1 VGEARFFA
9 LAEAGVIAAETRN
22 YVPQLI
28 AAALVGKEAARHG
41 ITVRREEP
49 LAYDEVRVPGLTP
62 LAAVAEATGSTRAE
76 LLDLNPHLLR
86 GVTPPGGSYLVRV
99 PEGAG
104 EGAAA
109 ALAELPAEARRA
121 FRRLATKKREP
132 FAALADRAGVPEPL
146 LRAYNPGL
154 ETVSGGKYRGRLVS
168 GQAVRVPTAAALAYA
183 RPTPTFG
190 APGALPALPAP
201 PPEPKPA
208 KLKAAKVRAAEGAAD
223 AADRADRSP
232 DEPRS
237 NRRGTAAGKPARDES
252 AADEPVAPKPGRAA
266 TKRKDSADEGPA
278 KPKSAAGAPAAS
290 KAAGK
295 TAAAKAA
302 KSAAGKSDAGKPTAG
317 KSAAKAPTKEQSAKK
332 AGRRG

>member
-1 VGEARFFA
+1 
-9 LAEAGVIAAETRN
+9 
-22 YVPQLI
+22 VPQLI
-28 AAALVGKEAARHG
+28 AAALVGKEAARYG
-41 ITVRREEP
+41 IAVRRAAP

-86 GVTPPGGSYLVRV
+86 GVTPPGGSYAVRV

-109 ALAELPAEARRA
+109 ALADLPAEARRA

-132 FAALADRAGVPEPL
+132 FAALADRAGVPEAL
-146 LRAYNPGL
+146 LRTYNPGL
-154 ETVSGGKYRGRLVS
+154 ETVSSGKYRGRLVS

-183 RPTPTFG
+183 RPTATFG

-208 KLKAAKVRAAEGAAD
+208 KLKAAKVRATEGAAD
-223 AADRADRSP
+223 AAERADESR

-237 NRRGTAAGKPARDES
+237 NRRGKAEGRPARDEP

-266 TKRKDSADEGPA
+266 TKRKDSAGA
-278 KPKSAAGAPAAS
+278 GATRPKSAAGAPDSS

-302 KSAAGKSDAGKPTAG
+302 KSSAGQSDAGKPTAG
-317 KSAAKAPTKEQSAKK
+317 KSAAGKSAAKPSTKEQSAKK
-332 AGRRG
+332 SGRRG